1 VEPEIGIG
9 GLFIN
14 PVFNEFSACPDSHR
28 FPACRTTDAQSA
40 QDPGQGSA
48 RQPEP
53 SATNEPTGQPTS
65 KGEGNAES
73 EPRRADQVRP
83 GELMLALRHH
93 PGGQR
98 QHRPRGLAHTQPT
111 IRRLALRDVFLAL
124 DEGGW
129 VENHDVKTL
138 PLGMQRFQRIEG
150 VVTDG
155 FERYAVV
162 RGIALSKVE

>member
-73 EPRRADQVRP
+73 EPRRADH
-83 GELMLALRHH
+83 RHH
-93 PGGQR
+93 NPLEPPALLAPPLPQR
-98 QHRPRGLAHTQPT
+98 SGDHPVEAL
-111 IRRLALRDVFLAL
+111 IR
-124 DEGGW
+124 
-129 VENHDVKTL
+129 
-138 PLGMQRFQRIEG
+138 
-150 VVTDG
+150 
-155 FERYAVV
+155 
-162 RGIALSKVE
+162 